1 MMYWFK
7 RKYRQL
13 RRVVDFLP
21 IIWKG
26 YDFDYIYALDLFK
39 HQLKRTA
46 DFLESDKAYT
56 VDAKQRAKR
65 IRTALELMEKVYNEE
80 YGAEYL
86 DVIEQLYGKTNY
98 EFIKLE
104 DDSSDLYTMKTTNE
118 LAVTPEHQKQIN
130 EVSSEMAKL
139 CRERQRRAHKL
150 LWDFIE
156 HNIQGWWD

>member
-1 MMYWFK
+1 MIYWFK

-13 RRVVDFLP
+13 SRVLDFLP

-26 YDFDYIYALDLFK
+26 YDFDYRYALDLFK

-56 VDAKQRAKR
+56 ADAKPIAKR
-65 IRTALELMEKVYNEE
+65 IRTALELMEKVYNED
-80 YGAEYL
+80 YGTAYM
-86 DVIEQLYGKTNY
+86 DVIEQRYGKTNL
-98 EFIKLE
+98 EFIETDMYGKGM
-104 DDSSDLYTMKTTNE
+104 YIVQVTNE
-118 LAVTPEHQKQIN
+118 LAVDEEHQKQID
-130 EVSSEMAKL
+130 EVSYEMLKL

-156 HNIQGWWD
+156 HNIQNWWD